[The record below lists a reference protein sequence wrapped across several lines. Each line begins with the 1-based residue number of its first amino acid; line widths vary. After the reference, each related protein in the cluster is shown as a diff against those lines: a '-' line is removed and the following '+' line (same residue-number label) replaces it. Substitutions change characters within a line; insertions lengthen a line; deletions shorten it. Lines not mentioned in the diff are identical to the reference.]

1 MPKKY
6 SPNQDRLKNVL
17 KITLGE
23 EAQERKKHNTR
34 PQPGDVRT
42 ASSAESSDRLTR
54 ALKRSQAA
62 SLKERE
68 LEKEGRPE
76 PGEIYTAESGPEQ
89 TEQERERVKKFLRLA
104 QTRFKLAA
112 EAEAH
117 GRAEALDDLSFR
129 VGEQWPKDLELERQL
144 DGRPCLTMN
153 RLPAV
158 IRQVTNEQR
167 QQRPTVQ
174 VNPVGDGADVDTA
187 EIFQGVIRHIEV
199 ISDAE
204 IAIDSAFDHMVTC
217 GFGDWR
223 VITEV
228 IDEEANQQE
237 LKVKKIK
244 NSFAVYWDPAAVEPC
259 LEDAGWCFLVEDVP
273 IAEYQHNYRDT
284 QAASLADFS
293 SIGDN
298 APDWATKD
306 TIRVAE
312 YFHVEDDENGKQ
324 QVVWSKIN
332 AVEIIDEQVWPGK
345 WIPIIRVLGDDL
357 DVNGKRHL
365 AGLVRHAKDP
375 QRMYN
380 YWISA
385 ATEMIALAPKAPFVA
400 AEGQLEDHEKEWQ
413 EANTRSQAVLQYKPV
428 SAGGGPA
435 PPPQR
440 QPYEP
445 PIQAINQM
453 TRQADLDLKA
463 VTGLF
468 DPPLGQNRTDQ
479 SGRAINSL
487 QRQGDIATLNFSDN
501 LARSIRHYGRILID
515 LIPKIYDAARV
526 QRIIKPDGSIDHVV
540 VHNGQPEE
548 GQALLTDQVRKIY
561 DIGVGRYDVTLQ
573 MGPSYQTK
581 RQEAVAGQLAL
592 VQAYPAAF
600 PIIGDML
607 VSNMDWPQSKEM
619 AARLHKTLP
628 PNLMDENEDSPESQV
643 QMLQAKLA
651 AIGQQHQQLTM
662 IVQKQ
667 NDIINQKQVE
677 QQGKMMVAQMQ
688 EMSRQEIVKMQELT
702 KLSVAQI
709 NASKDAA
716 QSFADAEI
724 ARFKLL
730 HEPAHEAAMQAQD
743 QAHAAEMAQQQPVP
757 EATQ

>member
-1 MPKKY
+1 MSAVSSKKSPQQMPK
-6 SPNQDRLKNVL
+6 DRLKNVL

-23 EAQERKKHNTR
+23 EAQDRKLHNTR

-42 ASSAESSDRLTR
+42 ASTAESADRLTR

-62 SLKERE
+62 NLKQRE
-68 LEKEGRPE
+68 MDREGRPE
-76 PGEIYTAESGPEQ
+76 PGEIYSAESAPEQ
-89 TEQERERVKKFLRLA
+89 DDQERERTRRFLRLA

-112 EAEAH
+112 EAEGH
-117 GRAEALDDLSFR
+117 MRADAIDDLSFT

-153 RLPAV
+153 RLPAI

-167 QQRPTVQ
+167 QQRPSVQ
-174 VNPVGDGADVDTA
+174 VNPVGDGADTDTA
-187 EIFQGVIRHIEV
+187 EIFQGTIRHIEV

-204 IAIDSAFDHMVTC
+204 IAIDTAFDHMVRT

-228 IDEEANQQE
+228 IDEESNQQE
-237 LKVKKIK
+237 LKVKRVK
-244 NSFAVYWDPAAVEPC
+244 NSFSVYWDPAAVEPC
-259 LEDAGWCFLVEDVP
+259 FEDARWCFIVEDVP
-273 IAEYQHNYRDT
+273 IEEYKHNYQDT

-312 YFHVEDDENGKQ
+312 YFHIETNEMDQRE
-324 QVVWSKIN
+324 VVWSKIN
-332 AVEIIDEQVWPGK
+332 AVEVIEEQTWPGK
-345 WIPIIRVLGDDL
+345 WIPVVRVLGDDL
-357 DVNGKRHL
+357 DVNGKRHV

-400 AEGQLEDHEKEWQ
+400 AEGQIEDHEKEWQ

-428 SAGGGPA
+428 SAAGGAA

-440 QPYEP
+440 QPFEP
-445 PIQAINQM
+445 PIQAISEM
-453 TRQADLDLKA
+453 TRQADMDLKA

-468 DPPLGQNRTDQ
+468 DPSLGQNKSDQ

-487 QRQGDIATLNFSDN
+487 QKQGDIATLNFSDN

-526 QRIIKPDGSIDHVV
+526 QRIIKPDSSVDHVII
-540 VHNGQPEE
+540 HNGQPDEA
-548 GQALLTDQVRKIY
+548 QMLLTNKVKKIY

-592 VQAYPAAF
+592 VQAYPNSF

-607 VSNMDWPQSKEM
+607 VANMDWPQAKEM

-628 PNLMDENEDSPESQV
+628 PNLLDDNDDDPETKV

-651 AIGQQHQQLTM
+651 ALGQQHEMLTQV
-662 IVQKQ
+662 VQKQ

-677 QQGKMMVAQMQ
+677 QNGKYAIAQ
-688 EMSRQEIVKMQELT
+688 MQELT

-716 QSFADAEI
+716 QAFAEAEI

-730 HEPAHEAAMQAQD
+730 HEPAHEAAMQAMEHSHASDLAEQ
-743 QAHAAEMAQQQPVP
+743 QAALQPKP